1 MVSGPYKVLFCWFL
15 SALAAVGSFGSP
27 SGNSSPKLLAEH
39 LGWRC
44 YSIEADGGGSDA
56 VRVSVRDTAYS
67 LGKYKGLFFPDDDG
81 CPRCAEQLEA
91 GTAVVVHVG
100 ERLAFYWA
108 EYPNTKSLA
117 ALYVLRGGDLPVDVA
132 CPDEYRKAPL
142 LLVFLNAVPWRLPG
156 NERYFNYGRY
166 IICPERNRCYDLD
179 EGREELLF
187 FPYRVADI
195 PPSGYAPKIPS
206 APHREEFEGLLR
218 SAEMC
223 KVMHEADYPRLVS
236 APILDELRSLRDGCL
251 LVRVAPRASYVTNCC
266 AVVRKKVDVPRE
278 VVAVAEALENGL
290 VTLCMYDER
299 GRIRWN
305 RGVFG
310 GCGEIR
316 ASDRCSQFVGDGTVG
331 FSCLRFAGE
340 KYKAFEFRDQ
350 RAAAMADD
358 ASLRK
363 TLLGVDENIR
373 RLFGFEGGGEL
384 KIEQIRKGME

>member
-1 MVSGPYKVLFCWFL
+1 M
-15 SALAAVGSFGSP
+15 
-27 SGNSSPKLLAEH
+27 
-39 LGWRC
+39 
-44 YSIEADGGGSDA
+44 
-56 VRVSVRDTAYS
+56 
-67 LGKYKGLFFPDDDG
+67 
-81 CPRCAEQLEA
+81 
-91 GTAVVVHVG
+91 
-100 ERLAFYWA
+100 
-108 EYPNTKSLA
+108 
-117 ALYVLRGGDLPVDVA
+117 
-132 CPDEYRKAPL
+132 
-142 LLVFLNAVPWRLPG
+142 
-156 NERYFNYGRY
+156 
-166 IICPERNRCYDLD
+166 
-179 EGREELLF
+179 F
-187 FPYRVADI
+187 FPYRGADI
-195 PPSGYAPKIPS
+195 PPSGYAPKIPG

-236 APILDELRSLRDGCL
+236 APILDELRPLRDGCL
-251 LVRVAPRASYVTNCC
+251 LVRVASRASYVTNCC
-266 AVVRKKVDVPRE
+266 AVVRKKVDGPRE

-310 GCGEIR
+310 GCGEVR